1 MSDAFKRVVG
11 VSDGGVR
18 VGQDHP
24 RARLTD
30 ADLALLLALRAQGM
44 SYGQL
49 AEKFEAPKNSV
60 AAWCKGR
67 RRVMIAV
74 EFRVVCG

>member
-1 MSDAFKRVVG
+1 MSDAIKRVVG
-11 VSDGGVR
+11 VSDAGVR

-44 SYGQL
+44 GYNEL
-49 AEKFEAPKNSV
+49 AAKFEVPKSSV
-60 AAWCKGR
+60 AAWCKAR

-74 EFRVVCG
+74 EFRVVAG